1 MVYLHRLIHLVK
13 MVATQLVVMANRL
26 SQHQVDLPLVAPA
39 ITVARAVEMLLVVVP
54 IARAALAQLMERAL
68 KVAPAEVAQVVAP
81 AMEAPPVAVPAVELA
96 VVQVVE
102 AHQEVAPV
110 EAPPVAAPVEAALL
124 VEDLLAAVQLA
135 EVPVISAT

>member
-13 MVATQLVVMANRL
+13 MVAARLVVMASL
-26 SQHQVDLPLVAPA
+26 PSQHREDLPLVAPA
-39 ITVARAVEMLLVVVP
+39 ITVARAVEMPLAVVQ
-54 IARAALAQLMERAL
+54 IARAALAHRMERAL
-68 KVAPAEVAQVVAP
+68 KVALAVAAQVVAP
-81 AMEAPPVAVPAVELA
+81 AMEAPPVAAPA

-124 VEDLLAAVQLA
+124 VEDLLAAVQLV
-135 EVPVISAT
+135 EVLVISAT